1 MKLGSKISEGRM
13 RKRFGKNISK
23 LILGGDEP
31 NLNVLFSNS
40 ITNEV
45 IIDFNMLSASMKDRI
60 DRQVGSTQ
68 IITPKDSRRSRGEM
82 KIR

>member
-1 MKLGSKISEGRM
+1 MKLGPKISEGRM

-23 LILGGDEP
+23 LIPGGDEQ
-31 NLNVLFSNS
+31 NCNFLFSNS

-45 IIDFNMLSASMKDRI
+45 IIDFSMLSASMKDRI

-68 IITPKDSRRSRGEM
+68 IITPKDSNRIRG
-82 KIR
+82 KIKI